1 MARERTYNFAAGPSV
16 LPTSVLEEAQRDLLD
31 YHGSGMSVMEMS
43 HRSGLYQEIFD
54 DAKQR
59 LKKLMQVPDTHE
71 ILFLQGG
78 ATLQFAAIPMNLM
91 NGSGTA
97 DYAVTGNFS
106 SIAAKE
112 AGKYGTVHVAAD
124 TTATGH
130 TTIPTQ
136 SELDLN
142 PNADYFY
149 YCANNTIYGTEWQYV
164 PETGKVPLVCDMSSD
179 ILSRPVDVSKY
190 GLIYAGAQKNMAPAG
205 LTVVIVDKALTGKAS
220 AITPKVMDYKILI
233 EKDSM
238 LNTPPCWCIYMLGLN
253 LKWLESQGGIAEME
267 RRRNARS
274 AALYEFLDN
283 SRVFH
288 AGAAPSARSGMNVT
302 FRTDSPEL
310 DAAFVKGAADRGIL
324 NIKGHRLTGGMRASV
339 YNAMSMEGVNA
350 LLTYMKEFEGAQK

>member
-1 MARERTYNFAAGPSV
+1 
-16 LPTSVLEEAQRDLLD
+16 
-31 YHGSGMSVMEMS
+31 
-43 HRSGLYQEIFD
+43 
-54 DAKQR
+54 
-59 LKKLMQVPDTHE
+59 
-71 ILFLQGG
+71 
-78 ATLQFAAIPMNLM
+78 
-91 NGSGTA
+91 
-97 DYAVTGNFS
+97 
-106 SIAAKE
+106 
-112 AGKYGTVHVAAD
+112 
-124 TTATGH
+124 
-130 TTIPTQ
+130 
-136 SELDLN
+136 
-142 PNADYFY
+142 
-149 YCANNTIYGTEWQYV
+149 
-164 PETGKVPLVCDMSSD
+164 
-179 ILSRPVDVSKY
+179 
-190 GLIYAGAQKNMAPAG
+190 
-205 LTVVIVDKALTGKAS
+205 
-220 AITPKVMDYKILI
+220 MDYKILI